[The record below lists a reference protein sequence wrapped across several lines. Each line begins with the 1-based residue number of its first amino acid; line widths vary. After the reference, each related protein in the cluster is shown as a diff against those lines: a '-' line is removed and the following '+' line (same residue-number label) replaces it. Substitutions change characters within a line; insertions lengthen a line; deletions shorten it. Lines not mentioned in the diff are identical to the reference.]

1 MNKKKLIRMV
11 SVYSVI
17 YTAITLLNISN
28 KLLMYERNISNK
40 LLMYESEIHPLH
52 KLRLCNGYS
61 ALIWQ

>member
-17 YTAITLLNISN
+17 YTTITLL
-28 KLLMYERNISNK
+28 NISNK

-52 KLRLCNGYS
+52 KLRLCNGYRPYL
-61 ALIWQ
+61 AMIKEEQRQQC